1 MGMNLDIRLE
11 REFFQRSTLDVARD
25 LLGKRLVR
33 IEEDGSRTAGLI
45 SETEAY
51 IGTEDLGCHAAAGRT
66 ERNKSMWGPPGHAYV
81 YFIYGMHW
89 MLNFVT
95 EQADFPAAVLLRA
108 IEPREGLERIA
119 DRRGDRPQS
128 QWTDGPA
135 KVCQAFAIDGRFDGL
150 DLCTRSAPLFLE
162 QGESVSDS
170 SVTTSARVGL
180 YSVEE
185 PWKSIPWRFQ
195 VARDTFAKERQSG

>member
-1 MGMNLDIRLE
+1 MDKDIRL
-11 REFFQRSTLDVARD
+11 QRKYFHRPTLEVARG

-33 IEEDGSRTAGLI
+33 VEEDGSRTAGLI
-45 SETEAY
+45 IETEAY

-66 ERNKSMWGPPGHAYV
+66 PRNQTMWGPPGHAYV

-95 EQADFPAAVLLRA
+95 EESDFPAAVLLRA
-108 IEPREGLERIA
+108 IEPVEGLDHIA
-119 DRRGDRPQS
+119 IRRSGRPET

-135 KVCQAFAIDGRFDGL
+135 KVCQALAIDGSFDGH
-150 DLCTRSAPLFLE
+150 DLCAPSSTLFLE
-162 QGESVSDS
+162 NGASVPES
-170 SVTTSARVGL
+170 SVTTSPRVGL
-180 YSVEE
+180 YSVDE

-195 VARDTFAKERQSG
+195 VANNTFAKEKHSG